1 MHIDTFILGGNEGIN
16 VADVNVDWRL
26 FASPGNMQLHFLH
39 VGVVDLDGK
48 VKVVK
53 DVLLEADVGNGDSA
67 VENTRL
73 DVLFVNPVKELV
85 QVLVQNELHDE

>member
-1 MHIDTFILGGNEGIN
+1 MDIDAFILGRNKGIN
-16 VADVNVDWRL
+16 VTDVNVDWRL
-26 FASPGNMQLHFLH
+26 FASPGNMQFYFLD
-39 VGVVDLDGK
+39 VGVVDLDGE

-67 VENTRL
+67 VENTGL
-73 DVLFVNPVKELV
+73 DVFFVNAVKELV